1 MFWNHTQDELNYDLS
16 QKLGDVDA
24 QLATR
29 RRLRLST
36 ATRFFDPLGLI
47 LPLGLFQ
54 KLCKAQRDWNELI
67 DTELNQPWLSTLS
80 DLRQAERVRFKRCYA
95 ERLNGNDVKSVQFH
109 CFADAS
115 EKACG
120 AVVCMRAEFESRVEC
135 PIVASN
141 TRVAALAKQ
150 SIPRLEL
157 LSNLTAS
164 RLVKSVTQVL
174 EDVVRVDGAFSWTDS
189 VISLWWIR
197 NTDKEYEYK
206 QFVENHVTE
215 IKRIH
220 HLRNG
225 GTVPR

>member
-1 MFWNHTQDELNYDLS
+1 MH
-16 QKLGDVDA
+16 
-24 QLATR
+24 
-29 RRLRLST
+29 
-36 ATRFFDPLGLI
+36 
-47 LPLGLFQ
+47 
-54 KLCKAQRDWNELI
+54 
-67 DTELNQPWLSTLS
+67 
-80 DLRQAERVRFKRCYA
+80 
-95 ERLNGNDVKSVQFH
+95 
-109 CFADAS
+109 
-115 EKACG
+115 
-120 AVVCMRAEFESRVEC
+120 EFESRVEC

-150 SIPRLEL
+150 TIPRLEL

-164 RLVKSVTQVL
+164 RLVKSVSQVL
-174 EDVVRVDGAFSWTDS
+174 EDVVRVDGAFSRTYS